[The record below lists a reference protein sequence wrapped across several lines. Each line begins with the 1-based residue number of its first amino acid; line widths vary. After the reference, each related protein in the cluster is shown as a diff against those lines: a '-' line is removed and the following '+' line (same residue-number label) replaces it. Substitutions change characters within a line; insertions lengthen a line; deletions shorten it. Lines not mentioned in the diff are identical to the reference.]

1 MIWYVSTETCFLIFN
16 KHVWPRIA
24 WDEQARAILK
34 TLLSQVYP
42 VAVTASRREV
52 ATHVATFVLGE
63 KCPMSCESIGR
74 HPLFSAFGF
83 TRPIDATQFDGVPCP
98 TVWKQQ
104 FGFPCFLSPA
114 LRETMSFCL
123 SETSVPASARGSVV
137 SLYLAFSVHAR
148 FLLFFCL
155 FLGWLMH
162 ASHMLSDRIC
172 SGP

>member
-1 MIWYVSTETCFLIFN
+1 MFPRKLVFLIFN

-74 HPLFSAFGF
+74 HPCS
-83 TRPIDATQFDGVPCP
+83 
-98 TVWKQQ
+98 
-104 FGFPCFLSPA
+104 
-114 LRETMSFCL
+114 LRL
-123 SETSVPASARGSVV
+123 VLRVQ
-137 SLYLAFSVHAR
+137 
-148 FLLFFCL
+148 
-155 FLGWLMH
+155 
-162 ASHMLSDRIC
+162 
-172 SGP
+172 